1 MYFISFD
8 VGGTSVKYA
17 LLNDT
22 GHIFEKSS
30 YKTPVSTKEA
40 FYKEIIDIVNNYC
53 LKYEIS
59 GICISSPGIIDSKK
73 GTVNLIYAIPALQ
86 GVNVKRE
93 LEEILQIDVAIE
105 NDAKCAALAE
115 VWQGNAK
122 NYQDSVFVVVG
133 TGIGGAVVKNKKI
146 HHGANLFSG
155 EFGMMIMNTPEG
167 KIENWSYL
175 GSAINLVKRC
185 VAITG
190 DTTLD
195 GEKVF
200 EMAYSGNEDIKK
212 EVNKFYNYLAMG
224 IYNLQF
230 LYDPQAII
238 IGGGISKRTD
248 LVENVN
254 KALDEIYK
262 VTGAGPNISVV
273 KTCEF
278 TADANLIGA
287 LYNFLYA

>member
-22 GHIFEKSS
+22 GHILEKSS

-53 LKYEIS
+53 LKHEIS

-86 GVNVKRE
+86 GINVKHE

-146 HHGANLFSG
+146 HHGSNLFSG
-155 EFGMMIMNTPEG
+155 EFGMMIMNNAQG
-167 KIENWSYL
+167 KLENWSYL
-175 GSAINLVKRC
+175 GSSVNLVKRC
-185 VAITG
+185 IALTG
-190 DTTLD
+190 DDTLD

-200 EMAYSGNEDIKK
+200 ELAYSGNEAIKN
-212 EVNKFYNYLAMG
+212 EVENFYNYLAIG
-224 IYNLQF
+224 IFNLQF

-248 LVENVN
+248 LVENIN
-254 KALDEIYK
+254 KHLNRIYET
-262 VTGAGPNISVV
+262 TGAGPNITVV

-278 TADANLIGA
+278 TSDANLIGA